1 MSNDLY
7 VFDDDTSASSSSY
20 DPKREYDKFISTYG
34 QQLTPANIKCF
45 LLHART
51 AKARLSKDPA
61 ERRTLTFGTWKVEVV
76 NNHYRRAAP
85 ITVQDHDLT
94 LHRLSGYIALY
105 CLQASVEN
113 AQSFER
119 IRSTVI
125 NPISES
131 MGINWQHGA
140 MMYLSTL
147 PGAEMFLTEFQLLPL
162 AFAVVR
168 VKKNLASPETV
179 KKVLR
184 QRYEGRL
191 PGEWM
196 NSELEK
202 VKAAITR
209 VESLHKTFVGV
220 TARMIEFFSALGIN
234 LDLRR

>member
-1 MSNDLY
+1 MSDSLY
-7 VFDDDTSASSSSY
+7 VFDDDSTASSSTY
-20 DPKREYDKFISTYG
+20 DPTQEYNVFISAHG
-34 QQLTPANIKCF
+34 DQLTPANIKCF
-45 LLHART
+45 FLHART
-51 AKARLSKDPA
+51 AKARLAKDPA
-61 ERRTLTFGTWKVEVV
+61 ERRTLTFGSWKVEVV
-76 NNHYRRAAP
+76 NNHYRRATP
-85 ITVQDHDLT
+85 ITVQDHDNT
-94 LHRLSGYIALY
+94 LHRISGYLALY
-105 CLQASVEN
+105 CLQTSSQN
-113 AQSFER
+113 KQNFER
-119 IRSTVI
+119 IKSVVI

-140 MMYLSTL
+140 MIYLSTL

-202 VKAAITR
+202 VKAAITK
-209 VESLHKTFVGV
+209 VEALHKTFVGV
-220 TARMIEFFSALGIN
+220 TARMIEFFTALGIN
-234 LDLRR
+234 LDMRR